1 MDVQEART
9 KLQAVPG
16 TEEYVHFGRPAYR
29 LRPSGSTKRP
39 GRTFATL
46 WPEEGH
52 VVLMLDQEQQAELIT
67 RHPAVFAPH
76 PSKWGLNGATLLRLA
91 KANPRILKMAVGLAL
106 AHARRP

>member
-1 MDVQEART
+1 VDVQEARS
-9 KLQAVPG
+9 KLLALPG
-16 TEEYVHFGRPAYR
+16 TEEYTHFGRPAYR
-29 LRPSGSTKRP
+29 LRPSGSAKRP

-52 VVLMLDQEQQAELIT
+52 AVLMLDQEQQAELIV

-76 PSKWGLNGATLLRLA
+76 PSKWGKSGATILHLA
-91 KANPRILKMAVGLAL
+91 QANARIFEMAVEMSL

>member
-9 KLQAVPG
+9 RLQAVPG

-29 LRPSGSTKRP
+29 LRPSGSAKRP

-52 VVLMLDQEQQAELIT
+52 AVLMLDQEQQAELIT
-67 RHPAVFAPH
+67 RHPAVFTPH
-76 PSKWGLNGATLLRLA
+76 PSKWGLNGATLLLLA
-91 KANPRILKMAVGLAL
+91 QTNARIFEMAVGLAL